1 MFNIVTEADSLL
13 QGALIVDLWCRSVVV
28 AEIQLMYK

>member
-13 QGALIVDLWCRSVVV
+13 QGGLIIDLWCRSAVV
-28 AEIQLMYK
+28 AEIKLVYK